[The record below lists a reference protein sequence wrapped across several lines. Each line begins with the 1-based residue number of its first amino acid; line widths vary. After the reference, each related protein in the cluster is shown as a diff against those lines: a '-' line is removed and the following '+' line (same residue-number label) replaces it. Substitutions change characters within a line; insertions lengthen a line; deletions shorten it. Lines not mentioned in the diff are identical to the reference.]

1 MSSANTTAEKTDG
14 AAADVGPATA
24 RSKRKLILIAAPVLL
39 LVGLAAGGW
48 FSGLIP
54 RLLGMDKRPGP
65 AKPSPPVFISLP
77 PMIAN
82 MNTNPSRP
90 RYIKLKA
97 EIEVSAGKDAAAVT
111 RLMPRIIDLF
121 QTYLREVRPG
131 DLRGA
136 AGTYRLR
143 EALINRADVALAPAR
158 VRDILFV
165 QMIVQ

>member
-1 MSSANTTAEKTDG
+1 MSSASATADKADG
-14 AAADVGPATA
+14 AAATAAPAKA
-24 RSKRKLILIAAPVLL
+24 GGKRKLVLIAAPVLL
-39 LVGLAAGGW
+39 LALLGAGGW
-48 FSGLIP
+48 FTGLIP
-54 RLLGMDKRPGP
+54 HLLGMDKKKGP
-65 AKPSPPVFISLP
+65 ARPSPPVFITLP

-82 MNTNPSRP
+82 MNTSPSRP

-111 RLMPRIIDLF
+111 RLMPRIVDLF

-143 EALINRADVALAPAR
+143 EELINRADVAVAPAR
-158 VRDILFV
+158 IRDILFV